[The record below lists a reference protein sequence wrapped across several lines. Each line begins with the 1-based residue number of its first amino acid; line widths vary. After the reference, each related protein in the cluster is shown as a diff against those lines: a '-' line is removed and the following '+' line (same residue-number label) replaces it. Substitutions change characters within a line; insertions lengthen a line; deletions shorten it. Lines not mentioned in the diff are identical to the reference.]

1 MKVLILNENKA
12 ILKLIETSLEE
23 DDHQIIRCS
32 NALIMTELIKTHQP
46 ALIIMDLLISYM
58 TGVEVIKLIR
68 SMPPPYIKVIVLS
81 SVKLEG
87 AVVECFEQGVDDY
100 IEMPLRL
107 EELKARMA
115 RLDRYTIKAL
125 SN

>member
-1 MKVLILNENKA
+1 
-12 ILKLIETSLEE
+12 
-23 DDHQIIRCS
+23 
-32 NALIMTELIKTHQP
+32 MTELIKTHQP
-46 ALIIMDLLISYM
+46 SLIIMDLLISYM